1 MINIY
6 DSDFAPNDA
15 NHTAL
20 TPLHFIERAAMVHP
34 HKLALVHGAL
44 RQNWQDTYA
53 RCRRLASALQGLG
66 VKKGDTV
73 SVISPNT
80 PAMFEAHFG
89 VPMAGAVLNAI
100 NIRLDAA
107 GIAFILEHGESSLLL
122 VDREFAKVAQ
132 QALAL
137 LPSPPRVI
145 TIDDSLCAEGH
156 CIGIMTYEELLGSGD
171 PLFSWEPPIDEW
183 NAISLNYTSG
193 TTGNPKGVIYH
204 HRGAALNAINNTLS
218 WEMSRHPVYLW
229 TLPMFHCNGWCFPWT
244 IAALAGINV
253 CLRKV
258 DAESIFELISTEQI
272 GYFCAA
278 PIVLNGMVN
287 APNALKKSIDHPV
300 KVMTAGAPPPA
311 FVIEGMQAL
320 GIEVT
325 HTYGLTETYG
335 PSVVC
340 ERQSDWNDLPAEK
353 QAQLNARQGVRY
365 PLLEGLMVAHR
376 NSLDAVP
383 SDGTTIGEIMMRGN
397 VVMKGYL
404 KNTPATNECFEG
416 GWFRSGDLAVCHPDG
431 YIEIKD
437 RAKDIIISG
446 GENISGIEIEDILY
460 QHNDILEAAVVAMAD
475 EKWGESPCAFV
486 LLKEKSDVSGQD
498 IIDFCRLKMAKFKV
512 PKKIIFTQLPKTSTG
527 KIQKNILRTMTDQQ

>member
-1 MINIY
+1 MSNIY
-6 DSDFAPNDA
+6 DSDFAPNNA
-15 NHTAL
+15 NHAAL

-34 HKLALVHGAL
+34 QKLALVHGDL
-44 RQNWQDTYA
+44 RQNWQETYT
-53 RCRRLASALQGLG
+53 RCRKLASALQLLG
-66 VKKGDTV
+66 VEKGDTV

-100 NIRLDAA
+100 NIRLDAD

-122 VDREFAKVAQ
+122 VDRDFASIAQ
-132 QALAL
+132 QALSL
-137 LPSPPRVI
+137 LPSPPRVV
-145 TIDDSLCAEGH
+145 TIDDSLCTEGH
-156 CIGIMTYEELLGSGD
+156 CVGLMTYEELLDSGD
-171 PLFSWEPPIDEW
+171 PLFPWEPPSDEW

-204 HRGAALNAINNTLS
+204 HRGAALNAINNTLA
-218 WEMSRHPVYLW
+218 WEMQRHPVYLW

-244 IAALAGINV
+244 IAALAGTNV

-258 DAESIFELISTEQI
+258 DAEGIFQLINTEQI

-287 APNALKKSIDHPV
+287 APNAQKKPINHPV

-340 ERQSDWNDLPAEK
+340 ERQSDWNSQSLEK
-353 QAQLNARQGVRY
+353 KAQLNARQGVRY
-365 PLLEGLMVAHR
+365 PLLEGLMVAYR
-376 NSLDAVP
+376 DRLEAVP
-383 SDGTTIGEIMMRGN
+383 NDGTTIGEIMMRGN

-404 KNTPATNECFEG
+404 KNISATNESFDG

-446 GENISGIEIEDILY
+446 GENISGLEIEDILY

-475 EKWGESPCAFV
+475 EKWGESPCAFI
-486 LLKEKSDVSGQD
+486 LLKEKSDISGED
-498 IIDFCRLKMAKFKV
+498 IIEFCKSKMANFKV
-512 PKKIIFTQLPKTSTG
+512 PKKVIFTHLPKTSTG
-527 KIQKNILRTMTDQQ
+527 KIKKNILRTMTDQ